1 MYYTLKDTPAGKLLL
16 LGDNEQFH
24 GIFWEVYKKTPVLQD
39 SWIEDANKFK
49 PLLAQLDEYF
59 TGDRQT
65 FSLPTNVRGTAFQK
79 AVWQEIAK
87 IPFGG
92 KTSYQGIAEA
102 IGRPKAVRAVGTA
115 VGSNPLSIIVPC
127 HRVLTST
134 GSLGGY
140 AGGLDAKK
148 TLLAIENIHY
158 K

>member
-1 MYYTLKDTPAGKLLL
+1 MYYTFKDTPAGRLLL
-16 LGDNEQFH
+16 LEDHEQFH
-24 GIFWEVYKKTPVLQD
+24 GIFWEAYKRTPVVRD
-39 SWIEDANKFK
+39 DWIEDSSRFK
-49 PLLAQLDEYF
+49 LLLTQIDEYF
-59 TGDRQT
+59 AGNRREFTV
-65 FSLPTNVRGTAFQK
+65 PTHVQGTAFQK
-79 AVWQEIAK
+79 DVWKEIAK

-92 KTSYQGIAEA
+92 SSSYQKIAKS

-148 TLLAIENIHY
+148 VLLKIEKIAY